1 VSTPT
6 RREPPALGDD
16 QPVVFPPVTRI
27 RLTNRLAVWSV
38 ERRRLPFVSVSL
50 LVPAGSAIDP
60 TDLPGLAL
68 LTADMLDEGA
78 AGRSAIEI
86 QEAFGRLGTAIETEA
101 ASDAVMLS
109 LSVLPR
115 HAEEACALVAGLV
128 MRPTLAVEDFERVRT
143 LRLNRLRQLRNS
155 PSAVADQAFMQAI
168 FGTHPY
174 GHQPWGL
181 THGIE
186 RMAIADVVRVHEAA
200 YQPASC
206 TMTVVGSLEPAD
218 VARIAESAFGT
229 WARPAGWEMRSDLF
243 SPSATRPVAWQE
255 VKIGPT
261 SFPASPAP
269 HASASRVILV
279 DRPGAAQTEL
289 RIGHVAVPRSTPD
302 YHALVLLNAILGGQ
316 FVSRINLNLREQKGY
331 TYGAHTAF
339 DFRRLAGSFVLQT
352 SVQTDATADAIG
364 ESLGEIAA
372 IRGERPPTAQ
382 EIDLG
387 RATLTRGY
395 ARNFETTG
403 QVGRALAQLAMYD
416 LPDDTFDRFVPGIR
430 SVRANDLTAVAERH
444 LHPEGL
450 VVVAVGDRAKLE
462 SGLAALGLGE
472 PVVTTVDV

>member
-1 VSTPT
+1 MSTPT
-6 RREPPALGDD
+6 RREPPAVGDD

-27 RLTNRLAVWSV
+27 RLTNRLAVWFV

-186 RMAIADVVRVHEAA
+186 RMGIADVVRVHEAA

-218 VARIAESAFGT
+218 VARIAESAFG
-229 WARPAGWEMRSDLF
+229 AWETGSDLI
-243 SPSATRPVAWQE
+243 SSSATQRGGWQE
-255 VKIGPT
+255 MTSGPT
-261 SFPASPAP
+261 PYPASP
-269 HASASRVILV
+269 SRVILV

-382 EIDLG
+382 EVDLG

-403 QVGRALAQLAMYD
+403 QVGRALAQLAIYD

-430 SVRANDLTAVAERH
+430 SVRAGDLTAVAERH
-444 LHPEGL
+444 LHPDGL

-462 SGLAALGLGE
+462 SGLGAVGLGE

>member
-1 VSTPT
+1 MSTPT
-6 RREPPALGDD
+6 RRDPPPTGPD

-27 RLTNRLAVWSV
+27 RLANGLAVWFV
-38 ERRRLPFVSVSL
+38 ERRPLPFVTVSL

-60 TDLPGLAL
+60 IDLPGVAS

-78 AGRSAIEI
+78 GGRSAIEI
-86 QEAFGRLGTAIETEA
+86 QEAFGRLGTTLDTEA
-101 ASDAVMLS
+101 GSDAVLLS
-109 LSVLPR
+109 LAVLPR
-115 HAEEACALVAGLV
+115 HAHAACALVADLV
-128 MRPTLAVEDFERVRT
+128 IRPTLAVEDFERVRT

-155 PSAVADQAFMQAI
+155 PSSIADQAFVQAV
-168 FGTHPY
+168 FGAHPY

-181 THGIE
+181 TEAIE
-186 RMAIADVVRVHEAA
+186 RMRIADVVRVHEAA
-200 YQPASC
+200 YHPASC
-206 TMTVVGSLEPAD
+206 TMVVVGSLEPTD

-229 WARPAGWEMRSDLF
+229 WAGPEMGSDLGKMG
-243 SPSATRPVAWQE
+243 SDPISSSAPVKW
-255 VKIGPT
+255 GLTPFT
-261 SFPASPAP
+261 P
-269 HASASRVILV
+269 SRVILV

-339 DFRRLAGSFVLQT
+339 DFRAIAGSFVLQT
-352 SVQTDATADAIG
+352 SVQTDATADAVG
-364 ESLGEIAA
+364 QSLSEIAA

-382 EIDLG
+382 EVDFG

-416 LPDDTFDRFVPGIR
+416 LPDDTFDRFVPGVKA
-430 SVRANDLTAVAERH
+430 VRAEDLAAAAVRH
-444 LHPEGL
+444 LHPGEL
-450 VVVAVGDRAKLE
+450 VVVAVGDRVKLE
-462 SGLAALGLGE
+462 SGLNSLGLGD